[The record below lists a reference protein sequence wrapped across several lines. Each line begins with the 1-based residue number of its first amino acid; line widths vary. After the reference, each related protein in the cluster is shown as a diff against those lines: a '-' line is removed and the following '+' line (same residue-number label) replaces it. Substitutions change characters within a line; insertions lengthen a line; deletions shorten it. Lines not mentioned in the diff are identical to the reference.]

1 MSLICINLQDYL
13 RVFRSINIYGKNHIL
28 LKKTKYMSETV
39 FIEPSRDYEKL
50 TSQVDFLGNHSLAS
64 DMRSITLS
72 SSGAFKIIT
81 GFIAFMLIFI
91 LIPMIV
97 WVVWMLRER
106 RNTNKRTQMMNSAI
120 MFVKS
125 TPVPEAKVGLIDQ
138 LQMRG

>member
-1 MSLICINLQDYL
+1 MSD
-13 RVFRSINIYGKNHIL
+13 
-28 LKKTKYMSETV
+28 TT

-72 SSGAFKIIT
+72 SSRAFKIIT